1 MPPWGWD
8 GLASALV
15 VVADQRDVETVVQVS
30 RRLESQFAAN
40 GLDVYSSIRM
50 ADYRKVIE
58 DHLLVLSTFLVLMSI
73 LVLLVGGL
81 GLASTMS
88 INILERT
95 REIGVLRAIGASS
108 GSILKIIVA
117 EGAIIGALSW
127 VLAIIIAWPVS
138 AFVSTTFGM
147 TFFEAPLRF
156 AVSVPGI
163 ILWLAIS
170 IGFSALASLYPA
182 WSATQLTVRQILAY
196 E

>member
-1 MPPWGWD
+1 
-8 GLASALV
+8 
-15 VVADQRDVETVVQVS
+15 
-30 RRLESQFAAN
+30 
-40 GLDVYSSIRM
+40 M

-58 DHLLVLSTFLVLMSI
+58 DHLLVLSTFLILMSI
-73 LVLLVGGL
+73 LVLIVGGL

-127 VLAIIIAWPVS
+127 ALAIIIAWPVS

-147 TFFEAPLRF
+147 TFFEAPLKL
-156 AVSVPGI
+156 AVSIPGI
-163 ILWLAIS
+163 IFWLANS
-170 IGFSALASLYPA
+170 TGFAALASLYPA
-182 WSATQLTVRQILAY
+182 WSATQLTVRQTLAY